1 MPKKNTELVLYR
13 KTEDGGLGLY
23 NVKIRALALL
33 IRTFLETSINPAFK
47 HSLFHEIL
55 FRYHVLGEVSLPDP
69 GLPPYYNKD
78 FFNIIR
84 HYHTTSSLNITCMST
99 KDWYKTLL
107 EDQILMTQPTEQAK
121 SILIPTRVESV
132 QPNNDWT
139 ETGRLAM
146 IHGLGSNLTSFHFK
160 LLHRLLPTQDCVQR
174 LGVAVDGQPGL
185 CQLCHLETEDAL
197 HALVHCPHS
206 AVAGLALLG
215 HAQNVLPNL
224 SPEAALTLDFGKKLE
239 EEEELQYA
247 CLPLGGST
255 SGRPESTRSR
265 CSGTR

>member
-1 MPKKNTELVLYR
+1 MPNKNSELVLYR

-69 GLPPYYNKD
+69 GLPPYYKKD
-78 FFNIIR
+78 FFDVIR

-107 EDQILMTQPTEQAK
+107 EDQILMTQPTEQAQ

-139 ETGRLAM
+139 ETWRLAR
-146 IHGLGSNLTSFHFK
+146 IHGLGSNLTSFLFK
-160 LLHRLLPTQDCVQR
+160 LLHCLLPTQDSVQK
-174 LGVAVDGQPGL
+174 LGVTVDGQPGL
-185 CQLCHLETEDAL
+185 CQLCHLESEDAL

-206 AVAGLALLG
+206 WSGSAWACPKCSPQSFTQKQPLDWTLVKNLKRKKNYSMLACHWVAL
-215 HAQNVLPNL
+215 H
-224 SPEAALTLDFGKKLE
+224 
-239 EEEELQYA
+239 
-247 CLPLGGST
+247 LGGQSQQEA
-255 SGRPESTRSR
+255 GAQVQDE
-265 CSGTR
+265 G